1 MVELVDTLDLGSSA
15 ERCVGSTPSIRTN
28 FNSGN
33 QTFQMKI
40 YTKKGDLGKTS
51 IIGENNIDKHNI
63 RIEAYGTVDE
73 LNSYLGL
80 LISCP
85 HVDFTNQKQ
94 ALLFIQNILFQIGA
108 SLASKK
114 HKIKL
119 SLDDVEKLESF
130 IDNMELHLDPLTS
143 FILPGGDLW
152 SSYAQISRSICR
164 RAERRITALHV
175 VEKIDSNLLKFMN
188 RLSDYLFVLA
198 RYINKLNN
206 VDEIKWNQ

>member
-1 MVELVDTLDLGSSA
+1 
-15 ERCVGSTPSIRTN
+15 
-28 FNSGN
+28 
-33 QTFQMKI
+33 MKI

-51 IIGENNIDKHNI
+51 IIGEKDIHKHNI

-85 HVDFTNQKQ
+85 HVDFKNQKKQ
-94 ALLFIQNILFQIGA
+94 LLCIQNILFQIGA

-114 HKIKL
+114 NIITFNLNDIEKIEVFIDEMDA
-119 SLDDVEKLESF
+119 SLDSLK
-130 IDNMELHLDPLTS
+130 S

-152 SSYAQISRSICR
+152 SGYAQISRSICR
-164 RAERRITALHV
+164 RAERRITQLHAA
-175 VEKIDSNLLKFMN
+175 EKINTNLIKFMN

-198 RYINKLNN
+198 RYINKINN
-206 VDEIKWNQ
+206 IPETKWKSQ